1 MNLVKITKIFDK
13 WLKGLKDR
21 TGKARVLV
29 ALKRLEPG
37 QSGDWKSLGNG
48 LAELRIHYGAGYRIY
63 YCRKGDV
70 VIILLSGG
78 DKSSQKRDIEKT
90 KILLKELEA

>member
-1 MNLVKITKIFDK
+1 MNLVKTTKTFDK

-21 TGKARVLV
+21 AGKARVLV
-29 ALKRLEPG
+29 ALKRLELG

-48 LAELRIHYGAGYRIY
+48 LAELRIHYGAGYRVY
-63 YCRKGDV
+63 FCRKGDV

-78 DKSSQKRDIEKT
+78 DKSSQKRDIEKAKT
-90 KILLKELEA
+90 LLKELEA

>member
-1 MNLVKITKIFDK
+1 MNLVKPTKIFDK

-21 TGKARVLV
+21 AGKARVLV
-29 ALKRLEPG
+29 ALKRLELG

-48 LAELRIHYGAGYRIY
+48 LAELRIHYGAGYRVY
-63 YCRKGDV
+63 FCRKGDV

-78 DKSSQKRDIEKT
+78 DKSSQKRDIEKAKT
-90 KILLKELEA
+90 LLKELEA